1 MIRFVVH
8 WAVVAAALW
17 VASYLLPGVRVASL
31 EALIVGALVLGLANA
46 IVRPILTWITFPI
59 TILTL
64 GLFLFVVNGLAFG
77 LAAWIV
83 PGFSVSSL
91 WQAILGATVVSVI
104 SWLADL
110 GGGSR
115 GARRRD

>member
-8 WAVVAAALW
+8 WAVVALALW
-17 VASYLLPGVRVASL
+17 VAAYLLPGVGVASL

-46 IVRPILTWITFPI
+46 IVRPVLTWITFPI
-59 TILTL
+59 TIVTL

-77 LAAWIV
+77 LAAWIT
-83 PGFSVSSL
+83 PGFTVSSL
-91 WQAILGATVVSVI
+91 WQAILGAAVVSLI

-110 GGGSR
+110 GGR
-115 GARRRD
+115 PQRRKRRD